1 MFNLV
6 IVVLVKIT
14 DCGCHKKR
22 EEILSSDYSE
32 KLPNEIVAHYE
43 QGDEIQRLSS
53 SLGQLEET
61 RMRELIARHLP
72 ATPAVVYDVG
82 GGPGGYA
89 CWLAR
94 RGYEVHLVDPVPLH
108 VKQASAASQAQPDH
122 SIAEL
127 RVGDARHLDRADDSV
142 DVVLMLGPLY
152 HLTERNERISAL
164 QESYR
169 ILRRGGIIFAVAISR
184 YASTL
189 RGMTDGIM
197 DPEYI
202 KIVDRDL
209 RDGQHRNPNEHPA
222 YFTTAYLHRPE
233 ELESEIE
240 VVGFD
245 VEGLFGIQGPGWL
258 LQNLEEQWADRNC
271 RERLLN
277 IARSLESEP
286 SAIGVSTHIMAIAR
300 KTEDTA

>member
-1 MFNLV
+1 MCKQNGWQECDDNH
-6 IVVLVKIT
+6 T
-14 DCGCHKKR
+14 PT
-22 EEILSSDYSE
+22 YNE

-89 CWLAR
+89 CWLAKQ
-94 RGYEVHLVDPVPLH
+94 GYEVHLVDPVPLH
-108 VKQASAASQAQPDH
+108 VEQAAAASQAQPDH
-122 SIAEL
+122 PIAEL
-127 RVGDARHLDRADDSV
+127 RVGDARHLDRAEDSV

-152 HLTERNERISAL
+152 HLTERNERIAAL

-189 RGMTDGIM
+189 HGMIDGNM
-197 DPEYI
+197 DPDFI
-202 KIVDRDL
+202 KIASRDL
-209 RDGQHRNPNEHPA
+209 REGQHRNPNEHPA

-233 ELESEIE
+233 EFKSEIE
-240 VVGFD
+240 AVGFD
-245 VEGLFGIQGPGWL
+245 LEGLFGIQGPGWL
-258 LQNLEEQWADRNC
+258 LQNLEEQWDNPNY

-286 SAIGVSTHIMAIAR
+286 SVIGVSAHIMAIAR
-300 KTEDTA
+300 KTEDAA

>member
-1 MFNLV
+1 MCKQNSRQENHYN
-6 IVVLVKIT
+6 K
-14 DCGCHKKR
+14 
-22 EEILSSDYSE
+22 

-61 RMRELIARHLP
+61 RMRELIERHLP
-72 ATPAVVYDVG
+72 AAPAVIYDVG

-108 VKQASAASQAQPDH
+108 VEQASAASQAQPDH
-122 SIAEL
+122 PIADL
-127 RVGDARHLDRADDSV
+127 CAGDARHLDRVDNSV

-152 HLTERNERISAL
+152 HLTERNQRIAAL
-164 QESYR
+164 RESYR
-169 ILRRGGIIFAVAISR
+169 ILREGGIIFAVAISR

-202 KIVDRDL
+202 KIVDRAL

-240 VVGFD
+240 AVGFD

-286 SAIGVSTHIMAIAR
+286 SVIGVSTHIMAIAR
-300 KTEDTA
+300 KTEDAA

>member
-1 MFNLV
+1 M
-6 IVVLVKIT
+6 
-14 DCGCHKKR
+14 
-22 EEILSSDYSE
+22 SSDYDE
-32 KLPNEIVAHYE
+32 KLSNEIVAHYE

-61 RMRELIARHLP
+61 RMRELITRHLP
-72 ATPAVVYDVG
+72 ETPVVVYDVG

-108 VKQASAASQAQPDH
+108 VEQASAASQAQPDH
-122 SIAEL
+122 PIAEL
-127 RVGDARHLDRADDSV
+127 RVGDARHLDRADNSV
-142 DVVLMLGPLY
+142 DVVLIMGPLY
-152 HLTERNERISAL
+152 HLTERNERIAAL

-169 ILRRGGIIFAVAISR
+169 ILRKGGIIFAVAISR

-189 RGMTDGIM
+189 HGMIDGNM
-197 DPEYI
+197 DPEFI
-202 KIVDRDL
+202 EIVSRDL
-209 RDGQHRNPNEHPA
+209 REGQHRNPNEHPA
-222 YFTTAYLHRPE
+222 YFTTAFLHRPE
-233 ELESEIE
+233 ELKAEIE
-240 VVGFD
+240 AVEFNL
-245 VEGLFGIQGPGWL
+245 EGLFGIQGPAWL
-258 LQNLEEQWADRNC
+258 LQNLEEQWDDPNY

-286 SAIGVSTHIMAIAR
+286 SVIGVSAHIMAIAR

>member
-1 MFNLV
+1 M
-6 IVVLVKIT
+6 
-14 DCGCHKKR
+14 
-22 EEILSSDYSE
+22 SSDYDE
-32 KLPNEIVAHYE
+32 KLPDEIVAHYE
-43 QGDEIQRLSS
+43 QGEEIQRLSS

-89 CWLAR
+89 CWLAKQ
-94 RGYEVHLVDPVPLH
+94 GYEVHLVDPVPLH
-108 VKQASAASQAQPDH
+108 VEQAAAASQAQPDYP
-122 SIAEL
+122 IAEL
-127 RVGDARHLDRADDSV
+127 RVGDARHLDRAEDSV

-152 HLTERNERISAL
+152 HLTERNERIAAL
-164 QESYR
+164 RESYR

-189 RGMTDGIM
+189 HGMIDGNM
-197 DPEYI
+197 DPDFI
-202 KIVDRDL
+202 KIASRDL
-209 RDGQHRNPNEHPA
+209 REGQHRNPNEHPA

-233 ELESEIE
+233 EFKSEIE
-240 VVGFD
+240 AVGFD
-245 VEGLFGIQGPGWL
+245 LEGLFGIQGPGWL
-258 LQNLEEQWADRNC
+258 LQNLEEQWADRNY

-277 IARSLESEP
+277 IAHFLESEP
-286 SAIGVSTHIMAIAR
+286 SVIGVSAHIMVIAR

>member
-1 MFNLV
+1 MCKQNGWQECDDNH
-6 IVVLVKIT
+6 T
-14 DCGCHKKR
+14 PT
-22 EEILSSDYSE
+22 YNE

-61 RMRELIARHLP
+61 RMRELITHHLP

-82 GGPGGYA
+82 GGPGSYA

-94 RGYEVHLVDPVPLH
+94 RGYEVHLVDAVPLH
-108 VKQASAASQAQPDH
+108 VEQAAAASQAQPDH
-122 SIAEL
+122 PIAEL
-127 RVGDARHLDRADDSV
+127 RVGNARHLDRADNSV

-152 HLTERNERISAL
+152 HLTEQSERIAAL
-164 QESYR
+164 QESRR
-169 ILRRGGIIFAVAISR
+169 ILRKGGIIFAVAISR

-189 RGMTDGIM
+189 HGMIQGNM
-197 DPEYI
+197 DPEFI
-202 KIVDRDL
+202 KIAEHDL

-240 VVGFD
+240 AVGFD

-258 LQNLEEQWADRNC
+258 LQNLEEQWADQNY
-271 RERLLN
+271 RERLLT

-286 SAIGVSTHIMAIAR
+286 SVIGVSAHVMAIAR
-300 KTEDTA
+300 KTEDAA

>member
-1 MFNLV
+1 MCKQNGWQEF
-6 IVVLVKIT
+6 
-14 DCGCHKKR
+14 CGNHAPAHN
-22 EEILSSDYSE
+22 E

-61 RMRELIARHLP
+61 RMRELITRHLL
-72 ATPAVVYDVG
+72 AAPAVIYDVG

-94 RGYEVHLVDPVPLH
+94 RGYSVHLVDPVPLH
-108 VKQASAASQAQPDH
+108 VEQASAASQNQPDH
-122 SIAEL
+122 PIAEL
-127 RVGDARHLDRADDSV
+127 CVGDARHLARADDSV

-152 HLTERNERISAL
+152 HLTERNERIAAL

-169 ILRRGGIIFAVAISR
+169 ILGKGGIIFAVAISR

-189 RGMTDGIM
+189 HGMIQGNM
-197 DPEYI
+197 DPEFI
-202 KIVDRDL
+202 KIAEHDL

-222 YFTTAYLHRPE
+222 YFTTAFLHRPGE
-233 ELESEIE
+233 FKSEIE
-240 VVGFD
+240 AVGFNL
-245 VEGLFGIQGPGWL
+245 EGLFGIQGPAWL
-258 LQNLEEQWADRNC
+258 LQNLEEQWDNPNY

-286 SAIGVSTHIMAIAR
+286 SVIGASAHIMAIAR
-300 KTEDTA
+300 KTEGAA

>member
-1 MFNLV
+1 M
-6 IVVLVKIT
+6 
-14 DCGCHKKR
+14 
-22 EEILSSDYSE
+22 SSDYDE
-32 KLPNEIVAHYE
+32 KLSNEIVAHYE

-53 SLGQLEET
+53 SLGQLEDT
-61 RMRELIARHLP
+61 RMRELITRHLP
-72 ATPAVVYDVG
+72 ETPAVVYDVG

-108 VKQASAASQAQPDH
+108 VEQASAASQAQPDH
-122 SIAEL
+122 PIAEL
-127 RVGDARHLDRADDSV
+127 RVGDARHLDRADNSV
-142 DVVLMLGPLY
+142 DVVLIMGPLY
-152 HLTERNERISAL
+152 HLTERNQRIAAL

-169 ILRRGGIIFAVAISR
+169 ILRKGGIIFAVAISR

-189 RGMTDGIM
+189 HGMIDGNM
-197 DPEYI
+197 DPEFI
-202 KIVDRDL
+202 EIVSRDL
-209 RDGQHRNPNEHPA
+209 REGQHRNPNEQPA

-233 ELESEIE
+233 ELKSEIE
-240 VVGFD
+240 AVEFNL
-245 VEGLFGIQGPGWL
+245 EGLFGIQGPAWL
-258 LQNLEEQWADRNC
+258 LQNLEEQWDDPNY

-286 SAIGVSTHIMAIAR
+286 SVIGVSAHIMAIAR

>member
-1 MFNLV
+1 M
-6 IVVLVKIT
+6 K
-14 DCGCHKKR
+14 
-22 EEILSSDYSE
+22 
-32 KLPNEIVAHYE
+32 KLPNEIVIHYE

-61 RMRELIARHLP
+61 RIRELITRHLP
-72 ATPAVVYDVG
+72 VTPAVVYDVG
-82 GGPGGYA
+82 GGPGSYA

-94 RGYEVHLVDPVPLH
+94 GGYEVHLVDPVPLH
-108 VKQASAASQAQPDH
+108 VEQASAASQAQPDH
-122 SIAEL
+122 PIAEL

-164 QESYR
+164 RESYR
-169 ILRRGGIIFAVAISR
+169 ILREGGIIFAVAISR

-197 DPEYI
+197 DSEYI

-222 YFTTAYLHRPE
+222 YFTTAFLHRPE

-240 VVGFD
+240 VVGLNL
-245 VEGLFGIQGPGWL
+245 EGLFGIQGPAWL
-258 LQNLEEQWADRNC
+258 LQNLEEQWADPNY

-277 IARSLESEP
+277 IARSLEREP
-286 SAIGVSTHIMAIAR
+286 SIIGVSTHIMAIAR
-300 KTEDTA
+300 KTTDSA